1 MDGAGVDR
9 PVLRAQI
16 LSVYAWCESI
26 AGDLDA
32 VEEGLARLRALVGDE
47 PADPV
52 LASAAHRSR
61 CFALLRGGRFVE
73 AIEPGVRAGDAAA
86 RAGRPDLVYS
96 GLVNA
101 AFGAAVS
108 GDLEYALEL
117 LDRTMAAV
125 RGNGIPA
132 IEALVLVDRA
142 WVLTRLRRLR
152 EAVEATALARTIADR
167 LDAPD
172 LQALVDAERGRVA
185 LRAGDHPAAIDLLGA
200 ALDAGEV
207 GISRP
212 LARLQRAEALA
223 RCGRLDEAEREL
235 ADAVFEPVRTGD
247 WPDTLV
253 ARMSGVEGLIAAGRG
268 DTRLARHRLAE
279 AADGWRRRMSPA
291 ELGRQ
296 LGAVMVDLG
305 RPIIGLVVPG
315 EELAVVEADLASL
328 LTRTEG

>member
-1 MDGAGVDR
+1 
-9 PVLRAQI
+9 
-16 LSVYAWCESI
+16 
-26 AGDLDA
+26 
-32 VEEGLARLRALVGDE
+32 
-47 PADPV
+47 
-52 LASAAHRSR
+52 
-61 CFALLRGGRFVE
+61 VE
-73 AIEPGVRAGDAAA
+73 AA
-86 RAGRPDLVYS
+86 
-96 GLVNA
+96 
-101 AFGAAVS
+101 
-108 GDLEYALEL
+108 
-117 LDRTMAAV
+117 
-125 RGNGIPA
+125 
-132 IEALVLVDRA
+132 
-142 WVLTRLRRLR
+142 
-152 EAVEATALARTIADR
+152 ALARTIADR

-185 LRAGDHPAAIDLLGA
+185 LRAGDYSAAIDLLGA

-223 RCGRLDEAEREL
+223 RCDRLDEAEREL
-235 ADAVFEPVRTGD
+235 ADTVFEPVRTGD

-268 DTRLARHRLAE
+268 DTQLARQRLAE
-279 AADGWRRRMSPA
+279 AADGWRRRMSPT